1 MILEKTTQNSIP
13 TTEAFK
19 MIFPE
24 FGTKAADVPYFD
36 SDKHMY
42 IVDQHVSNNGHR
54 QITYVAIGGSLL
66 VEHTEGLYHSFTFMN
81 KLRLM
86 IPNGD
91 ELKVIRTFD
100 WPEKSYFNLPALLD
114 KIKEAAVEYA
124 KDNIAAVGG
133 VKTEELISSVKKMV
147 DIIFSQD
154 VDSHLKGN
162 ATVIL
167 KAYCRQMKCCKD
179 YLYI

>member
-1 MILEKTTQNSIP
+1 MRLENTIQNTIP
-13 TTEAFK
+13 TTDAFK
-19 MIFPE
+19 VIFPE
-24 FGTKAADVPYFD
+24 FGTKAADVPYYD

-42 IVDQHVSNNGHR
+42 IVDQYVSVSGHR
-54 QITYVAIGGSLL
+54 QITYVAMCGNLL

-86 IPNGD
+86 IPNGN

-100 WPEKSYFNLPALLD
+100 WPEKSYFNLSALQD
-114 KIKEAAVEYA
+114 KIKEVVVEYA
-124 KDNIAAVGG
+124 KDNISVVGG

-147 DIIFSQD
+147 DTIFLQD
-154 VDSHLKGN
+154 MESHIKGN
-162 ATVIL
+162 CTVIL

-179 YLYI
+179 YLNI